1 MRHFLETFFVFAG
14 ALAAGIPAH
23 AQYAR
28 YGTYGW
34 GGWGGTGSTVQGSIA
49 SGMGNFAA
57 GAGQYN
63 VQTAQARSIN
73 AQTAMQFNDYMY
85 AVNKQ
90 NAATNLARR
99 QQQQKTVNASADAT
113 YKRLHDNPDPH
124 DIHTGDALNIVL
136 DELVNPKVYT
146 QVVQKAAT

>member
-1 MRHFLETFFVFAG
+1 MRCVLKSPLVLTCVFALGG
-14 ALAAGIPAH
+14 ASAH

-28 YGTYGW
+28 RGGW
-34 GGWGGTGSTVQGSIA
+34 GGWGGAGSTVQGSMA

-57 GAGQYN
+57 GAGSYN
-63 VQTAQARSIN
+63 AQTAQARSVN

-99 QQQQKTVNASADAT
+99 QQEQKNV
-113 YKRLHDNPDPH
+113 
-124 DIHTGDALNIVL
+124 
-136 DELVNPKVYT
+136 
-146 QVVQKAAT
+146 

>member
-1 MRHFLETFFVFAG
+1 MRHFFASTMVLT
-14 ALAAGIPAH
+14 AVLAAGGVSAH
-23 AQYAR
+23 AQYGR
-28 YGTYGW
+28 YGGW
-34 GGWGGTGSTVQGSIA
+34 GGWGGAGSTVQGSIA

-99 QQQQKTVNASADAT
+99 QQQQKNVNESAD
-113 YKRLHDNPDPH
+113 
-124 DIHTGDALNIVL
+124 
-136 DELVNPKVYT
+136 
-146 QVVQKAAT
+146 